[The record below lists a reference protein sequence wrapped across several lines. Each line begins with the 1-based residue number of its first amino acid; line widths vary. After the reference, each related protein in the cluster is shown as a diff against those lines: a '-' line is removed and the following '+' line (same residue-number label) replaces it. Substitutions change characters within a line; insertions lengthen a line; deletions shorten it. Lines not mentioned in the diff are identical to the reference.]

1 MNSGWGEQHGL
12 AATEISIVRSPT
24 MNHIPEGVSA
34 QSLPVGLCSRG
45 ILQICVLQCKND
57 NGKKKS

>member
-1 MNSGWGEQHGL
+1 
-12 AATEISIVRSPT
+12 

-57 NGKKKS
+57 NGKKKHNDNAAKGWYSIF